1 MSTRMVRPSNLIR
14 SAPESS
20 REPCGL
26 VKHASKG
33 HLLDVVH
40 VLHGIVGLG
49 LLRETHE
56 TETTAAAGVA
66 VLNDDLVQVS
76 LVLTSGDSGELLGL
90 DH

>member
-1 MSTRMVRPSNLIR
+1 M
-14 SAPESS
+14 
-20 REPCGL
+20 
-26 VKHASKG
+26 KHGPKG

-76 LVLTSGDSGELLGL
+76 FLTGGDSGELLGL
-90 DH
+90 NR

>member
-1 MSTRMVRPSNLIR
+1 MVRPSNLIR

-26 VKHASKG
+26 VKHAPKG

-76 LVLTSGDSGELLGL
+76 LVLTGGDSGELLGL